1 MLLLLKLSG
10 RDVLQGEEKML
21 ICQRTVKFR
30 DQGEETEWK
39 FHLRSVFRGNLT
51 GT

>member
-1 MLLLLKLSG
+1 MLLLLKWSG
-10 RDVLQGEEKML
+10 WGVLQGEEKML
-21 ICQRTVKFR
+21 ICERTVKFH
-30 DQGEETEWK
+30 DQGEETEWR

>member
-1 MLLLLKLSG
+1 
-10 RDVLQGEEKML
+10 ML
-21 ICQRTVKFR
+21 ICQRTVKFC

-39 FHLRSVFRGNLT
+39 FHLRSVFRRNLT